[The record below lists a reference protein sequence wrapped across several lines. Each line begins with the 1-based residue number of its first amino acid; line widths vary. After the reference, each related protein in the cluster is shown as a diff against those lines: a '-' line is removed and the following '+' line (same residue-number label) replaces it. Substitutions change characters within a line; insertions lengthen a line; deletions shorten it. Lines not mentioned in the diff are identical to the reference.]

1 MRTKL
6 WQIVL
11 YSLLTVCG
19 AGIAVIL
26 LGLYGTLRPLD
37 ALGEDSDNC
46 VRQDFS
52 PVPNGS
58 GLIATAHSTSCDYF
72 IIHGDQTTYIYVNK
86 EGTKEGRKSLVFR
99 FDNFGH
105 LDPPEIM
112 WSDKSSLH
120 IYVRAVGEVTKQI
133 ATINGVRILYS
144 IGKEDVPAGESD
156 RNRRHIALLLSVVL
170 VFLTAICVMTAKSIR
185 KLNKGAI

>member
-1 MRTKL
+1 
-6 WQIVL
+6 
-11 YSLLTVCG
+11 
-19 AGIAVIL
+19 
-26 LGLYGTLRPLD
+26 
-37 ALGEDSDNC
+37 
-46 VRQDFS
+46 
-52 PVPNGS
+52 
-58 GLIATAHSTSCDYF
+58 
-72 IIHGDQTTYIYVNK
+72 
-86 EGTKEGRKSLVFR
+86 
-99 FDNFGH
+99 
-105 LDPPEIM
+105 M

-120 IYVRAVGEVTKQI
+120 ISVPAVGEVTKQI